1 MTTLSEQLAA
11 MRLAAFGDG
20 VTPGRIPPDHAAIMH
35 RVTADQRAS
44 GYRARMPAVGSPMPG
59 FALPDTAGDIVTS
72 AALLAQGPLVVSFF
86 RGAW

>member
-1 MTTLSEQLAA
+1 MATLTEQLAA

-20 VTPGRIPPDHAAIMH
+20 VKPGRIPPEAAAVMH

-44 GYRARMPAVGSPMPG
+44 GYRARMPAVGSTLPG
-59 FALPDTAGDIVTS
+59 FELPQVGGGTLTS

>member
-1 MTTLSEQLAA
+1 MASLTEQLAA

-20 VTPGRIPPDHAAIMH
+20 AKPGRIPPDAAAVMH

-44 GYRARMPAVGSPMPG
+44 GYRARMPAVGAAMPG
-59 FALPDTAGDIVTS
+59 FSLPDTAGAVVAS
-72 AALLAQGPLVVSFF
+72 AGLLAQGPLVVSFF

>member
-1 MTTLSEQLAA
+1 MATLTEQLAA

-20 VTPGRIPPDHAAIMH
+20 TKPGRIPAEAAAVMH

-44 GYRARMPAVGSPMPG
+44 GYYAAMPQPGAAMPG
-59 FALPDTAGDIVTS
+59 FRLADTNGTMVDS
-72 AALLAQGPLVVSFF
+72 AALVARGPLVVSFF

>member
-1 MTTLSEQLAA
+1 MATLTEQLTA

-20 VTPGRIPPDHAAIMH
+20 TTPGRIPAERAAIMH

-44 GYRARMPAVGSPMPG
+44 GYRARMPAVGSTMPP
-59 FALPDTAGDIVTS
+59 FMLPDTGGAMIDS
-72 AALLAQGPLVVSFF
+72 AAMLARGPMIVSFF